1 MFQKSGVLNI
11 EGHPKC
17 SNSHPPAGQGPSVSE
32 SPSVGVASKFP
43 DIGVL
48 EGFEES
54 FDLDDMEE
62 FKVEFKEVEGKKQC
76 EALVAVP
83 IIQAPLAVV
92 PRREE
97 AMDEETRTTALVM
110 GQMAEKMFSG
120 MLKTLFEAKADKK

>member
-1 MFQKSGVLNI
+1 MFQKSGLSNI

-54 FDLDDMEE
+54 FDLDDLE
-62 FKVEFKEVEGKKQC
+62 EFKEVKV
-76 EALVAVP
+76 EAKVALP

-92 PRREE
+92 PRLE
-97 AMDEETRTTALVM
+97 AMDDETRTSALVM

-120 MLKTLFEAKADKK
+120 MLKTLFEARANKK

>member
-1 MFQKSGVLNI
+1 MFQKSGLSNI

-62 FKVEFKEVEGKKQC
+62 FKVEGKKQC